1 MKKTKIVAT
10 IGPASESEDILKI
23 LFTEGVNVARL
34 NFSHGSH
41 EEHKIKIDRIK
52 KLRKEMDLPI
62 GIMLDTKGPE
72 IRLGE
77 VDGEVSLEIGDKF
90 ILTSEDLLGDKTIAS
105 ISYKELYKDVKVGD
119 RILIDDGLVEL
130 LVKDIDGEKIITE
143 VENSGVISSHKGVN
157 VPGVDIKLP
166 ALTER
171 DIEDIRFG
179 VKEDID
185 FIAAS
190 FIRSREDVLAIR
202 KVLEEE
208 SDYTTKIISK
218 IESQKAV
225 ELIDEII
232 EVSDGIMVAR
242 GDLGVEIETEAV
254 PIVQKEII
262 KKCNVAGKTVITATQ
277 MLDSMIR
284 NPRPTRAETNDVA
297 NAVLDGTSAVMLSGE
312 TASGKYPVE
321 AVETMRKIIEY
332 TESTIDHDE
341 ILENRI
347 KDVEN
352 SMTNSI
358 GRSACVI
365 ARDLHANAIITA
377 TTSGNTS
384 KAIAK
389 FRPETPIIASTPFEK
404 IKNQLSL
411 VWGVRPVKVLN
422 FKDTDN
428 LIDASM
434 EVAVKKGFLKSG
446 DLVVLTAGVP
456 TGIAGSTN
464 LLKIENVSE
473 ILGRGTAIGKKKK
486 KKKARAVVVNTF
498 EELEANFQS
507 KDIIIC
513 NGTDG
518 RMIPYMEKSSGFVT
532 EEAGFTSNGAVSAI
546 SLNKTAIVGV
556 RDITKL
562 IKTGDIITIDGTDGT
577 VRR

>member
-1 MKKTKIVAT
+1 MKNTKMVAT
-10 IGPASESEDILKI
+10 IGPASESEEVLRA
-23 LFTEGVNVARL
+23 LFEEGVNVARL

-52 KLRKEMDLPI
+52 KLRREMDLPI

-72 IRLGE
+72 IRLGDIE
-77 VDGEVSLEIGDKF
+77 GEVLLEIGQKF
-90 ILTSEDLLGDKTIAS
+90 ILTSKDLIGNKQIAS
-105 ISYKELYKDVKVGD
+105 VSYKDLYKDLKIGD
-119 RILIDDGLVEL
+119 KILIDDGLVEL
-130 LVKDIDGEKIITE
+130 LVKSIEGEEIITE
-143 VENSGVISSHKGVN
+143 VKNSGTISSHKGVN

-171 DIEDIRFG
+171 DILDIKFG
-179 VKEDID
+179 IKEDVD

-208 SDYTTKIISK
+208 KDYTTKIISK

-254 PIVQKEII
+254 PIIQKKII
-262 KKCNVAGKTVITATQ
+262 KKCNIAGKTVITATQ

-312 TASGKYPVE
+312 TASGKYPLKSV
-321 AVETMRKIIEY
+321 VTMRKICEY
-332 TESTIDHDE
+332 TESTVDHNE

-365 ARDLHANAIITA
+365 ARDLDANAIITA

-384 KAIAK
+384 RAIAK

-486 KKKARAVVVNTF
+486 KARAVVANTF
-498 EELEANFQS
+498 EELKENFKT

-513 NGTDG
+513 KGTDG

-532 EEAGFTSNGAVSAI
+532 EEAGFTSNGAVAAI

-556 RDITKL
+556 KDITEL

>member
-1 MKKTKIVAT
+1 MKRTKIVAT
-10 IGPASESEDILKI
+10 IGPSSESEEILKK

-52 KLRKEMDLPI
+52 KIRREMDLPI

-72 IRLGE
+72 IRLGDI
-77 VDGEVSLEIGDKF
+77 DGEVSLESGDEF
-90 ILTSEDLLGDKTIAS
+90 ILTTKDLLGDKKIAS
-105 ISYKELYKDVKVGD
+105 ISYKELYKDLKEGEK
-119 RILIDDGLVEL
+119 ILIDDGLVEL
-130 LVKDIDGEKIITE
+130 QVKKIQGEEIITE
-143 VENSGVISSHKGVN
+143 VKNSGAISSHKGVN
-157 VPGVDIKLP
+157 VPGANLNLP

-171 DIEDIRFG
+171 DIEDIKFG
-179 VKEDID
+179 IREDID

-202 KVLEEE
+202 RVLEEE
-208 SDYTTKIISK
+208 KDYTTKIISK
-218 IESQKAV
+218 IESQRAV

-262 KKCNVAGKTVITATQ
+262 KKCNIVGKTVITATQ

-312 TASGKYPVE
+312 TASGKYPIE
-321 AVETMRKIIEY
+321 AVVTMRKILEY
-332 TESTIDHDE
+332 TEKTIDHDE
-341 ILENRI
+341 ILKNRI
-347 KDVEN
+347 RDVEN

-358 GRSACVI
+358 GKSACVI
-365 ARDLHANAIITA
+365 ARDLHAEAIITA

-384 KAIAK
+384 RAIAK

-404 IKNQLSL
+404 IKNQLSI
-411 VWGVRPVKVLN
+411 VWGIMPVKVLN

-428 LIDASM
+428 LIDASID
-434 EVAVKKGFLKSG
+434 VAVAKGFIKSG

-456 TGIAGSTN
+456 AGIAGSTN

-473 ILGRGTAIGKKKK
+473 ILGRGTALGKK
-486 KKKARAVVVNTF
+486 KKKARAVVANRI
-498 EELEANFQS
+498 EDLEKNFKT
-507 KDIIIC
+507 KDIIVC

-518 RMIPYMEKSSGFVT
+518 RMISYMEKSSGFIT
-532 EEAGFTSNGAVSAI
+532 EEAGFTSNGAVAAI
-546 SLNKTAIVGV
+546 SLGKTAIVGV
-556 RDITKL
+556 KNITEK
-562 IKTGDIITIDGTDGT
+562 IKTGDIITIDPIDAT

>member
-10 IGPASESEDILKI
+10 IGPASESEEILKI

-77 VDGEVSLEIGDKF
+77 VEGEVILEIGDEF
-90 ILTSEDLLGDKTIAS
+90 TLTTEDLRGDKSIVS
-105 ISYKELYKDVKVGD
+105 ISYKELYKDVKAGD
-119 RILIDDGLVEL
+119 KILIDDGLVEL
-130 LVKDIDGEKIITE
+130 LVKEIKGEKIITE

-171 DIEDIRFG
+171 DIEDIKFG

-190 FIRSREDVLAIR
+190 FIRSRDDVLAIR

-208 SDYTTKIISK
+208 RDYTTKIISK

-262 KKCNVAGKTVITATQ
+262 KKCNVVGKTVITATQ

-464 LLKIENVSE
+464 LLKIESVSE
-473 ILGRGTAIGKKKK
+473 ILGRGTAIGKK

-498 EELEANFQS
+498 EELEANFES

-518 RMIPYMEKSSGFVT
+518 RMIPYMERSSGFVT

-562 IKTGDIITIDGTDGT
+562 IKTGDIITIDGTDGS

>member
-10 IGPASESEDILKI
+10 IGPASESEEVLRK

-41 EEHKIKIDRIK
+41 QEHKLKIDRIK
-52 KLRKEMDLPI
+52 KLRREMDIPI

-72 IRLGE
+72 IRLGDI
-77 VDGEVSLEIGDKF
+77 DGEVLLKSGEEF
-90 ILTSEDLLGDKTIAS
+90 ILTNKDLLGNEKIAS
-105 ISYKELYKDVKVGD
+105 ISYKDLYKDVRVGGK
-119 RILIDDGLVEL
+119 ILIDDGLVEL
-130 LVKDIDGEKIITE
+130 VVKEIRGEEIITE
-143 VENSGVISSHKGVN
+143 VENSGLVSSHKGVN
-157 VPGVDIKLP
+157 VPGANLNLP

-171 DIEDIRFG
+171 DIEDIKFG
-179 VKEDID
+179 IKEDID

-190 FIRSREDVLAIR
+190 FVRSREDVLAIR

-208 SDYTTKIISK
+208 RDYTTKIISK
-218 IESQKAV
+218 IESQRAV
-225 ELIDEII
+225 DLIDEII

-262 KKCNVAGKTVITATQ
+262 KKCNIVGKTVITATQ

-312 TASGKYPVE
+312 TASGKYPLE
-321 AVETMRKIIEY
+321 AVVTMRKILEY
-332 TESTIDHDE
+332 TENTIDHEE

-347 KDVEN
+347 RDVEK
-352 SMTNSI
+352 SMTNAI

-365 ARDLHANAIITA
+365 ARDLGAEAIITA

-384 KAIAK
+384 RAIAK

-411 VWGVRPVKVLN
+411 VWGISPVKVLN

-434 EVAVKKGFLKSG
+434 EIAVSKGFIKSG

-456 TGIAGSTN
+456 AGIAGSTN
-464 LLKIENVSE
+464 LLKIESVSE
-473 ILGRGTAIGKKKK
+473 ILGRGTPIGKK
-486 KKKARAVVVNTF
+486 KKKARAIVAKTI
-498 EELEANFQS
+498 EDLEDGFKT
-507 KDIIIC
+507 KDIIVC
-513 NGTDG
+513 QGTDG
-518 RMIPYMEKSSGFVT
+518 RMIPYMEKSSGFIT
-532 EEAGFTSNGAVSAI
+532 EEAGFTSNGAVAAI
-546 SLNKTAIVGV
+546 SLGKTAIVGV
-556 RDITKL
+556 KDITEK
-562 IKTGDIITIDGTDGT
+562 IKTGDIITIDPVDGT

>member
-1 MKKTKIVAT
+1 MKNTKMVAT
-10 IGPASESEDILKI
+10 IGPASESEEVLRA
-23 LFTEGVNVARL
+23 LFEEGVNVARL

-52 KLRKEMDLPI
+52 KLRREMDLPI

-72 IRLGE
+72 IRLGDIE
-77 VDGEVSLEIGDKF
+77 GEVLLEIGQKF
-90 ILTSEDLLGDKTIAS
+90 ILTSKDLIGNKQIAS
-105 ISYKELYKDVKVGD
+105 ISYKDLYKDLKIGD
-119 RILIDDGLVEL
+119 KILIDDGLVEL
-130 LVKDIDGEKIITE
+130 LAKSIEGEEIITE
-143 VENSGVISSHKGVN
+143 VKNSGTISSHKGVN

-171 DIEDIRFG
+171 DIEDIKFG
-179 VKEDID
+179 IKEDVD

-208 SDYTTKIISK
+208 KDYTTKIISK

-254 PIVQKEII
+254 PIIQKKII
-262 KKCNVAGKTVITATQ
+262 KKCNIAGKTVITATQ

-312 TASGKYPVE
+312 TASGKYPLKSV
-321 AVETMRKIIEY
+321 VTMRKICEY
-332 TESTIDHDE
+332 TESTVDHNE

-365 ARDLHANAIITA
+365 ARDLDANAIITA

-384 KAIAK
+384 RAIAK

-486 KKKARAVVVNTF
+486 KARAVVANTF
-498 EELEANFQS
+498 EELKENFKT

-513 NGTDG
+513 KGTDG

-532 EEAGFTSNGAVSAI
+532 EEAGFTSNGAVAAI

-556 RDITKL
+556 KDITEL

>member
-10 IGPASESEDILKI
+10 IGPASESEEVLRK

-41 EEHKIKIDRIK
+41 QEHKLKIDRIK
-52 KLRKEMDLPI
+52 KLRREMDIPI

-72 IRLGE
+72 IRLGDI
-77 VDGEVSLEIGDKF
+77 DGEVLLKSGEEF
-90 ILTSEDLLGDKTIAS
+90 ILTNKDLLGNEKIAS
-105 ISYKELYKDVKVGD
+105 ISYKDLYKDVRVGGK
-119 RILIDDGLVEL
+119 ILIDDGLVEL
-130 LVKDIDGEKIITE
+130 LVKEIRGEEIITE
-143 VENSGVISSHKGVN
+143 VENSGLVSSHKGVN
-157 VPGVDIKLP
+157 VPGANLNLP

-171 DIEDIRFG
+171 DIEDIKFG
-179 VKEDID
+179 IKEDID

-190 FIRSREDVLAIR
+190 FVRSREDVLAIR

-208 SDYTTKIISK
+208 RDYTTKIISK
-218 IESQKAV
+218 IESQRAV
-225 ELIDEII
+225 DLIDEII

-262 KKCNVAGKTVITATQ
+262 KKCNIVGKTVITATQ

-312 TASGKYPVE
+312 TASGKYPLE
-321 AVETMRKIIEY
+321 AVVTMRKILEY
-332 TESTIDHDE
+332 TENTIDHEE

-347 KDVEN
+347 RDVEK
-352 SMTNSI
+352 SMTNAI

-365 ARDLHANAIITA
+365 ARDLGAQAIITA

-384 KAIAK
+384 RAIAK

-411 VWGVRPVKVLN
+411 VWGISPVKVLN

-434 EVAVKKGFLKSG
+434 EIAVSKGFIKSG

-456 TGIAGSTN
+456 AGIAGSTN
-464 LLKIENVSE
+464 LLKIESVSE
-473 ILGRGTAIGKKKK
+473 ILGRGTPIGKK
-486 KKKARAVVVNTF
+486 KKKARAIVANRV
-498 EELEANFQS
+498 EDLEDGFKT
-507 KDIIIC
+507 KDIIVC
-513 NGTDG
+513 QGTDD
-518 RMIPYMEKSSGFVT
+518 RMIPYMEKSSGFIT
-532 EEAGFTSNGAVSAI
+532 EEAGFTSNGAVAAI
-546 SLNKTAIVGV
+546 SLGKTAIVGV
-556 RDITKL
+556 KDITEK
-562 IKTGDIITIDGTDGT
+562 IKTGDIITIDPVDGT

>member
-1 MKKTKIVAT
+1 MKNTKMVAT
-10 IGPASESEDILKI
+10 IGPASESEEVLRA
-23 LFTEGVNVARL
+23 LFKEGVNVARL

-52 KLRKEMDLPI
+52 KLRREMDLPI

-72 IRLGE
+72 IRLGDIE
-77 VDGEVSLEIGDKF
+77 GEVLLKIGQKF
-90 ILTSEDLLGDKTIAS
+90 ILTSKDLIGNKQIAS
-105 ISYKELYKDVKVGD
+105 ISYKDLYEDLKIGD
-119 RILIDDGLVEL
+119 KILIDDGLVEL
-130 LVKDIDGEKIITE
+130 LVKSIEGEEIITE
-143 VENSGVISSHKGVN
+143 VKNSGTISSHKGVN

-171 DIEDIRFG
+171 DILDIKFG
-179 VKEDID
+179 IKEDVD

-208 SDYTTKIISK
+208 KDYTTKIISK

-254 PIVQKEII
+254 PIIQKKII
-262 KKCNVAGKTVITATQ
+262 KKCNIAGKTVITATQ

-312 TASGKYPVE
+312 TASGKYPLKSV
-321 AVETMRKIIEY
+321 VTMRKICEY
-332 TESTIDHDE
+332 TESTVDHNE

-365 ARDLHANAIITA
+365 ARDLGANAIITA

-384 KAIAK
+384 RAIAK

-486 KKKARAVVVNTF
+486 KARAVVANTF
-498 EELEANFQS
+498 EELKENFKT

-513 NGTDG
+513 KGTDG
-518 RMIPYMEKSSGFVT
+518 RMIHYMEKSSGFVT
-532 EEAGFTSNGAVSAI
+532 EEAGFTSNGAVAAI

-556 RDITKL
+556 KDITEL

>member
-77 VDGEVSLEIGDKF
+77 VNGEVSLEIGDKF
-90 ILTSEDLLGDKTIAS
+90 ILTTEDLLGDKTIAS
-105 ISYKELYKDVKVGD
+105 ISYKDLYKDVKVGD

-130 LVKDIDGEKIITE
+130 LVKNIEGEKIITE

-179 VKEDID
+179 VREDID

-347 KDVEN
+347 KVVEN

-486 KKKARAVVVNTF
+486 KARAVVVNTF

-562 IKTGDIITIDGTDGT
+562 IKTGDMITIDGTDGT

>member
-1 MKKTKIVAT
+1 MKNTKIVAT
-10 IGPASESEDILKI
+10 IGPASESEEVLRT
-23 LFTEGVNVARL
+23 LFREGVNVARL

-52 KLRKEMDLPI
+52 KLRREMDLPI

-72 IRLGE
+72 IRLGD
-77 VDGEVSLEIGDKF
+77 VDGEVTLEIGDEF
-90 ILTSEDLLGDKTIAS
+90 ILTSEDLMGNKKIAS
-105 ISYKELYKDVKVGD
+105 ISYKTLYKDVKVGD
-119 RILIDDGLVEL
+119 KILIDDGLVEL
-130 LVKDIDGEKIITE
+130 LVKAIDGEKIITE
-143 VENSGVISSHKGVN
+143 VENSGPISSHKGVN

-171 DIEDIRFG
+171 DILDIKFGIEED
-179 VKEDID
+179 VD

-208 SDYTTKIISK
+208 KDFTTKIISK

-225 ELIDEII
+225 ELIDDII

-254 PIVQKEII
+254 PIIQKKII
-262 KKCNVAGKTVITATQ
+262 KKCNIAGKTVITATQ

-312 TASGKYPVE
+312 TASGKYPE
-321 AVETMRKIIEY
+321 RAVVTMRKICEY
-332 TESTIDHDE
+332 TESTVDHNE

-365 ARDLHANAIITA
+365 ARDLGANAIITA

-384 KAIAK
+384 RAIAK

-486 KKKARAVVVNTF
+486 KARAVVANTF
-498 EELEANFQS
+498 EDLKENFKS

-532 EEAGFTSNGAVSAI
+532 EEAGFTSNGAVAAI
-546 SLNKTAIVGV
+546 SLSKTAIVGV
-556 RDITKL
+556 KDITKI

>member
-90 ILTSEDLLGDKTIAS
+90 ILTSEDLVGDKNIAS
-105 ISYKELYKDVKVGD
+105 ISYKDLYKDVEVGD

-130 LVKDIDGEKIITE
+130 LVKEIEGEKIITE
-143 VENSGVISSHKGVN
+143 VENSGLISSHKGVN

-179 VKEDID
+179 VREDID

-202 KVLEEE
+202 RVLEEE

-347 KDVEN
+347 KVVEN

-486 KKKARAVVVNTF
+486 KARAVVVNTF
-498 EELEANFQS
+498 EELEANFEP

-562 IKTGDIITIDGTDGT
+562 IKTGDMITIDGTDGT

>member
-1 MKKTKIVAT
+1 MKNTKMVAT
-10 IGPASESEDILKI
+10 IGPASESEEVLRA
-23 LFTEGVNVARL
+23 LFEEGVNVARL

-52 KLRKEMDLPI
+52 KLRREMDLPI

-77 VDGEVSLEIGDKF
+77 IEGEVLLEIGDKF
-90 ILTSEDLLGDKTIAS
+90 ILTRTDLIGDESIAS
-105 ISYKELYKDVKVGD
+105 ISYKDLYKDLKVGD

-130 LVKDIDGEKIITE
+130 LVKAIVGEDIITE
-143 VENSGVISSHKGVN
+143 VENSGTISSHKGVN

-171 DIEDIRFG
+171 DIEDIKFG
-179 VKEDID
+179 IKEDVD

-208 SDYTTKIISK
+208 KDYTTKIISK

-254 PIVQKEII
+254 PIIQKKII
-262 KKCNVAGKTVITATQ
+262 RKCNIAGKTVITATQ

-312 TASGKYPVE
+312 TASGKYPLK
-321 AVETMRKIIEY
+321 AVVTMRKICEY
-332 TESTIDHDE
+332 TESTVDHNE

-365 ARDLHANAIITA
+365 ARDLAANAIITA

-384 KAIAK
+384 RAIAK

-486 KKKARAVVVNTF
+486 KARAVVANTF
-498 EELEANFQS
+498 EELKENFKS
-507 KDIIIC
+507 KDIIVC

-518 RMIPYMEKSSGFVT
+518 RMIPYMEKSSGFIT
-532 EEAGFTSNGAVSAI
+532 EEAGFTSNGAVAAI

-556 RDITKL
+556 RDITKM

>member
-1 MKKTKIVAT
+1 MKNTKMVAT
-10 IGPASESEDILKI
+10 IGPASESEEVLRA
-23 LFTEGVNVARL
+23 LFKEGVNVARL

-52 KLRKEMDLPI
+52 KLRREMDLPI

-72 IRLGE
+72 IRLGDIE
-77 VDGEVSLEIGDKF
+77 GEVLLEIGDKF
-90 ILTSEDLLGDKTIAS
+90 ILTREDLIGDKSIAS
-105 ISYKELYKDVKVGD
+105 ISYKDLYKDLKVGD

-130 LVKDIDGEKIITE
+130 LVKAIVGEDIITE
-143 VENSGVISSHKGVN
+143 VENSGTISSHKGVN

-171 DIEDIRFG
+171 DIEDIKFG
-179 VKEDID
+179 IKEDVD

-208 SDYTTKIISK
+208 KDYTTKIISK

-254 PIVQKEII
+254 PIIQKKII
-262 KKCNVAGKTVITATQ
+262 KKCNIAGKTVITATQ

-312 TASGKYPVE
+312 TASGKYPLK
-321 AVETMRKIIEY
+321 AVVTMRKICEY
-332 TESTIDHDE
+332 TESTVDHNE

-365 ARDLHANAIITA
+365 ARDLAANAIITA

-384 KAIAK
+384 RAIAK

-486 KKKARAVVVNTF
+486 KARAVVVNTF
-498 EELEANFQS
+498 EELKENFQS
-507 KDIIIC
+507 KDIIVC

-518 RMIPYMEKSSGFVT
+518 RMIPYMEKSSGFIT
-532 EEAGFTSNGAVSAI
+532 EEAGFTSNGAVAAI

-556 RDITKL
+556 KDITKM
-562 IKTGDIITIDGTDGT
+562 IKNGDIITIDGTDGT

>member
-10 IGPASESEDILKI
+10 IGPASESEEVLKK

-41 EEHKIKIDRIK
+41 QEHKVKIDRIK
-52 KLRKEMDLPI
+52 KLRREMDIPI

-72 IRLGE
+72 IRLGDI
-77 VDGEVSLEIGDKF
+77 DGEVLLKSGDEF
-90 ILTSEDLLGDKTIAS
+90 ILTNKDLLGDEKIAS
-105 ISYKELYKDVKVGD
+105 ISYKDLYKDVRVGGK
-119 RILIDDGLVEL
+119 ILIDDGLVEL
-130 LVKDIDGEKIITE
+130 LVKEIRGEEIITE
-143 VENSGVISSHKGVN
+143 VENSGLVSSHKGVN
-157 VPGVDIKLP
+157 VPDANLNLP

-171 DIEDIRFG
+171 DIEDIKFG
-179 VKEDID
+179 IKEDID

-190 FIRSREDVLAIR
+190 FVRSREDVLAIR

-208 SDYTTKIISK
+208 RDYTTKIISK
-218 IESQKAV
+218 IESQRAV
-225 ELIDEII
+225 EEIDEII

-262 KKCNVAGKTVITATQ
+262 KKCNIVGKTVITATQ

-312 TASGKYPVE
+312 TASGKYPLE
-321 AVETMRKIIEY
+321 AVVTMRKILEY
-332 TESTIDHDE
+332 TENTIDHDE

-347 KDVEN
+347 RDVEK
-352 SMTNSI
+352 SMTNAI

-365 ARDLHANAIITA
+365 ARDLGAEAIITA

-384 KAIAK
+384 RAIAK

-411 VWGVRPVKVLN
+411 VWGISPVKVLN

-434 EVAVKKGFLKSG
+434 EVAVSKGFIKSG

-456 TGIAGSTN
+456 AGIAGSTN
-464 LLKIENVSE
+464 LLKIESVSE
-473 ILGRGTAIGKKKK
+473 ILGRGTPIGKK
-486 KKKARAVVVNTF
+486 KKKARAIVAKTI
-498 EELEANFQS
+498 EDLEDGFKT
-507 KDIIIC
+507 KDIIVC
-513 NGTDG
+513 QGTDG
-518 RMIPYMEKSSGFVT
+518 RMIPYMEKSSGFIT
-532 EEAGFTSNGAVSAI
+532 EEAGFTSNGAVAAI
-546 SLNKTAIVGV
+546 SLGKTAIVGV
-556 RDITKL
+556 KDITEK
-562 IKTGDIITIDGTDGT
+562 IKTGDIITIDPVDGT

>member
-90 ILTSEDLLGDKTIAS
+90 ILTSEDLVGDKNIAS
-105 ISYKELYKDVKVGD
+105 ISYKDLYKDVKVGD

-130 LVKDIDGEKIITE
+130 LVKEIEGEKIITE

-179 VKEDID
+179 VREDID

-358 GRSACVI
+358 GRSSCVI

-486 KKKARAVVVNTF
+486 KARAVVVNTF

>member
-10 IGPASESEDILKI
+10 IGPASESEEVLRK

-41 EEHKIKIDRIK
+41 QEHKLKIDRIK
-52 KLRKEMDLPI
+52 KLRREMDIPI

-72 IRLGE
+72 IRLGDI
-77 VDGEVSLEIGDKF
+77 DGEVLLKSGEEF
-90 ILTSEDLLGDKTIAS
+90 ILTNKDLLGNEKIAS
-105 ISYKELYKDVKVGD
+105 ISYKDLYKDVRVGGK
-119 RILIDDGLVEL
+119 ILIDDGLVEL
-130 LVKDIDGEKIITE
+130 VVKEIRGEEIITE
-143 VENSGVISSHKGVN
+143 VENSGLVSSHKGVN
-157 VPGVDIKLP
+157 VPGANLNLP

-171 DIEDIRFG
+171 DIEDIKFG
-179 VKEDID
+179 IKEDID

-190 FIRSREDVLAIR
+190 FVRSREDVLAIR

-208 SDYTTKIISK
+208 RDYTTKIISK
-218 IESQKAV
+218 IESQRAV
-225 ELIDEII
+225 EEIDEII

-262 KKCNVAGKTVITATQ
+262 KKCNIVGKTVITATQ

-312 TASGKYPVE
+312 TASGKYPLE
-321 AVETMRKIIEY
+321 AVVTMRKILEY
-332 TESTIDHDE
+332 TENTIDHEE

-347 KDVEN
+347 RDVEK

-365 ARDLHANAIITA
+365 ARDLGAQAIITA

-384 KAIAK
+384 RAIAK

-411 VWGVRPVKVLN
+411 VWGISPVKVLN

-434 EVAVKKGFLKSG
+434 EIAVAKGFIKSG

-456 TGIAGSTN
+456 AGIAGSTN
-464 LLKIENVSE
+464 LLKIESVSE
-473 ILGRGTAIGKKKK
+473 ILGRGTPIGKK
-486 KKKARAVVVNTF
+486 KKKARAIVAKTI
-498 EELEANFQS
+498 EDLEDGFKT
-507 KDIIIC
+507 KDIIVC
-513 NGTDG
+513 QGTDG
-518 RMIPYMEKSSGFVT
+518 RMIPYMEKSSGFIT
-532 EEAGFTSNGAVSAI
+532 EEAGFTSNGAVAAI
-546 SLNKTAIVGV
+546 SLGKTAIVGV
-556 RDITKL
+556 KDITEK
-562 IKTGDIITIDGTDGT
+562 IKTGDIITIDPVDGT

>member
-10 IGPASESEDILKI
+10 IGPASESEEVLRK

-41 EEHKIKIDRIK
+41 QEHKVKIDRIK
-52 KLRKEMDLPI
+52 KLRREMDIPI

-72 IRLGE
+72 IRLGDI
-77 VDGEVSLEIGDKF
+77 DGEVLLQSGEEF
-90 ILTSEDLLGDKTIAS
+90 ILTNKDLLGDEKIAS
-105 ISYKELYKDVKVGD
+105 ISYKDLYKDVRVGGK
-119 RILIDDGLVEL
+119 ILIDDGLVEL
-130 LVKDIDGEKIITE
+130 LVKEIRGEEIITE
-143 VENSGVISSHKGVN
+143 VENSGLVSSHKGVN
-157 VPGVDIKLP
+157 VPGANLNLP

-171 DIEDIRFG
+171 DIEDIKFG
-179 VKEDID
+179 IKEDID

-190 FIRSREDVLAIR
+190 FVRSREDVLAIR

-208 SDYTTKIISK
+208 RDYTTKIISK
-218 IESQKAV
+218 IESQRAV
-225 ELIDEII
+225 EEIDEII

-262 KKCNVAGKTVITATQ
+262 KKCNIVGKTVITATQ

-312 TASGKYPVE
+312 TASGKYPLESV
-321 AVETMRKIIEY
+321 VTMRKILEY
-332 TESTIDHDE
+332 TENTIDHDE

-347 KDVEN
+347 RDVEK

-365 ARDLHANAIITA
+365 ARDLGAQAIITA

-384 KAIAK
+384 RAIAK

-411 VWGVRPVKVLN
+411 VWGISPVKVLN

-434 EVAVKKGFLKSG
+434 EIAVTKGFIKSG

-456 TGIAGSTN
+456 AGIAGSTN
-464 LLKIENVSE
+464 LLKIESVSE
-473 ILGRGTAIGKKKK
+473 ILGRGTPIGKK
-486 KKKARAVVVNTF
+486 KKKARAIVANRIEDL
-498 EELEANFQS
+498 EEGFKT
-507 KDIIIC
+507 KDIIVC
-513 NGTDG
+513 QGTDG
-518 RMIPYMEKSSGFVT
+518 RMIPYMEKSSGFIT
-532 EEAGFTSNGAVSAI
+532 EEAGFTSNGAVAAI
-546 SLNKTAIVGV
+546 SLGKTAIVGV
-556 RDITKL
+556 KDITEK
-562 IKTGDIITIDGTDGT
+562 IKTGDIITIDPVDGT

>member
-1 MKKTKIVAT
+1 MKNTKMVAT
-10 IGPASESEDILKI
+10 IGPASESEEVLRA
-23 LFTEGVNVARL
+23 LFEEGVNVARL

-52 KLRKEMDLPI
+52 KLRREMDLPI

-72 IRLGE
+72 IRLGDIE
-77 VDGEVSLEIGDKF
+77 GEVLLEIGQKF
-90 ILTSEDLLGDKTIAS
+90 ILTSKDLIGNKQIAS
-105 ISYKELYKDVKVGD
+105 VSYKDLYKDLKIGD
-119 RILIDDGLVEL
+119 KILIDDGLVEL
-130 LVKDIDGEKIITE
+130 LVKSIEGEEIITE
-143 VENSGVISSHKGVN
+143 VKNSGTISSHKGVN

-171 DIEDIRFG
+171 DILDIKFG
-179 VKEDID
+179 IKEDVD

-208 SDYTTKIISK
+208 KDYTTKIISK

-254 PIVQKEII
+254 PIIQKKII
-262 KKCNVAGKTVITATQ
+262 KKCNIAGKTVITATQ

-312 TASGKYPVE
+312 TASGKYPLKSV
-321 AVETMRKIIEY
+321 VTMRKICEY
-332 TESTIDHDE
+332 TESTVDHNE

-365 ARDLHANAIITA
+365 ARDLDANAIITA

-384 KAIAK
+384 RAIAK

-486 KKKARAVVVNTF
+486 KARAVVANTF
-498 EELEANFQS
+498 EELKENFKS

-532 EEAGFTSNGAVSAI
+532 EEAGFTSNGAVAAI

-556 RDITKL
+556 KDITEL

>member
-10 IGPASESEDILKI
+10 IGPASESEEVLRQ
-23 LFTEGVNVARL
+23 LFTEGVNLARL

-77 VDGEVSLEIGDKF
+77 VNGVVVLQSGEKF
-90 ILTSEDLLGDKTIAS
+90 ILTNKDLLGNEKISS
-105 ISYKELYKDVKVGD
+105 ISYKELYKDVKEGD
-119 RILIDDGLVEL
+119 KILIDDGLVEL
-130 LVKDIDGEKIITE
+130 LVKEIRGEDIVTE

-157 VPGVDIKLP
+157 VPGANLNLP

-171 DIEDIRFG
+171 DILDIKFG

-190 FIRSREDVLAIR
+190 FVRSREDVLAIR

-208 SDYTTKIISK
+208 RDYTTKIISK

-262 KKCNVAGKTVITATQ
+262 KKCNIVGKSVITATQ

-312 TASGKYPVE
+312 TASGKYPIESV
-321 AVETMRKIIEY
+321 VTMRKILEY
-332 TESTIDHDE
+332 TENTIDHDE

-347 KDVEN
+347 RDVEN

-358 GRSACVI
+358 GKSACVI
-365 ARDLHANAIITA
+365 ARDLGAQAIITA

-404 IKNQLSL
+404 VKNQLSL
-411 VWGVRPVKVLN
+411 VWGISPVKVLN

-434 EVAVKKGFLKSG
+434 EVAVTKGFLKSG

-464 LLKIENVSE
+464 LLKIETVSE

-486 KKKARAVVVNTF
+486 KARAVVANSI
-498 EELEANFQS
+498 EDLERDFKT
-507 KDIIIC
+507 KDIIVC
-513 NGTDG
+513 MGTDG
-518 RMIPYMEKSSGFVT
+518 RMVPYMEKSSGFIT
-532 EEAGFTSNGAVSAI
+532 EEAGFTSNGAVAAI
-546 SLNKTAIVGV
+546 SLGKTAIVGV
-556 RDITKL
+556 ENITEK
-562 IKTGDIITIDGTDGT
+562 IKTGDLITIEPMDGT

>member
-10 IGPASESEDILKI
+10 IGPSSESEEILKR

-52 KLRKEMDLPI
+52 KLRREMDLPI

-72 IRLGE
+72 IRLGD
-77 VDGEVSLEIGDKF
+77 VDGEVILDSGDEF
-90 ILTSEDLLGDKTIAS
+90 ILTTRDLLGDKKTVS
-105 ISYKELYKDVKVGD
+105 ISYKELYKDVNKGD
-119 RILIDDGLVEL
+119 KILIDDGLVEL
-130 LVKDIDGEKIITE
+130 QVKKIRGEDIITE
-143 VENSGVISSHKGVN
+143 VKNSGAISSHKGVN
-157 VPGVDIKLP
+157 VPDSNLNLP

-171 DIEDIRFG
+171 DIEDIKFG
-179 VKEDID
+179 IREDID

-208 SDYTTKIISK
+208 KDYTTKIISK

-262 KKCNVAGKTVITATQ
+262 KKCNIVGKTVITATQ

-312 TASGKYPVE
+312 TASGKYPIE
-321 AVETMRKIIEY
+321 AVVTMRKILEY
-332 TESTIDHDE
+332 TENTIDHEE
-341 ILENRI
+341 ILKNRMR
-347 KDVEN
+347 DVEN

-358 GRSACVI
+358 GKSACVI
-365 ARDLHANAIITA
+365 ARDLHAEAIITA

-384 KAIAK
+384 RAIAK

-404 IKNQLSL
+404 IKNQLSI
-411 VWGVRPVKVLN
+411 VWGIMPVKVLN

-434 EVAVKKGFLKSG
+434 DVAVTKGFIKSG

-456 TGIAGSTN
+456 AGIAGSTN

-486 KKKARAVVVNTF
+486 KARAVVANRI
-498 EELEANFQS
+498 EDLEKNFKT
-507 KDIIIC
+507 KDIIVC

-518 RMIPYMEKSSGFVT
+518 RMIPYMERSSGFIT
-532 EEAGFTSNGAVSAI
+532 EEAGFTSNGAVAAI
-546 SLNKTAIVGV
+546 SLGKTAIVGV
-556 RDITKL
+556 KNITEK
-562 IKTGDIITIDGTDGT
+562 IKTGDIITIDPTDGT

>member
-10 IGPASESEDILKI
+10 IGPASESEEVLRK

-41 EEHKIKIDRIK
+41 QEHKLKIDRIK
-52 KLRKEMDLPI
+52 KLRREMDLPI

-72 IRLGE
+72 IRLGDI
-77 VDGEVSLEIGDKF
+77 DGEVLLQSGEEF
-90 ILTSEDLLGDKTIAS
+90 ILTNKDLVGDEKIAS
-105 ISYKELYKDVKVGD
+105 ISYKDLYKDVRVGGK
-119 RILIDDGLVEL
+119 ILIDDGLVEL
-130 LVKDIDGEKIITE
+130 VVKEIRGEEIITK
-143 VENSGVISSHKGVN
+143 VENSGLVSSHKGVN
-157 VPGVDIKLP
+157 VPGANLNLP

-171 DIEDIRFG
+171 DIEDIKFG
-179 VKEDID
+179 IKEDID

-190 FIRSREDVLAIR
+190 FVRSREDVLAIR

-208 SDYTTKIISK
+208 RDYTTKIISK
-218 IESQKAV
+218 IESQRAV
-225 ELIDEII
+225 EEIDEII

-262 KKCNVAGKTVITATQ
+262 KKCNIVGKTVITATQ

-312 TASGKYPVE
+312 TASGKYPLE
-321 AVETMRKIIEY
+321 AVVTMRKILEY
-332 TESTIDHDE
+332 TENTIDHDE

-347 KDVEN
+347 RDVEK

-365 ARDLHANAIITA
+365 ARDLGAEAIITA

-384 KAIAK
+384 RAIAK

-411 VWGVRPVKVLN
+411 VWGISPVKVLN

-434 EVAVKKGFLKSG
+434 EIAVAKGFIKSG

-456 TGIAGSTN
+456 AGIAGSTN
-464 LLKIENVSE
+464 LLKIESVSE
-473 ILGRGTAIGKKKK
+473 ILGRGTPIGKK
-486 KKKARAVVVNTF
+486 KKKARAIVAKTI
-498 EELEANFQS
+498 EDLEDGFKT
-507 KDIIIC
+507 KDIIVC
-513 NGTDG
+513 QGTDG
-518 RMIPYMEKSSGFVT
+518 RMIPYMEKSSGFIT
-532 EEAGFTSNGAVSAI
+532 EEAGFTSNGAVAAI
-546 SLNKTAIVGV
+546 SLGKTAIVGV
-556 RDITKL
+556 KDITEK
-562 IKTGDIITIDGTDGT
+562 IKTGDIITIDPVDGT

>member
-10 IGPASESEDILKI
+10 IGPASESEEVLRK

-41 EEHKIKIDRIK
+41 QEHKLKIDRIK
-52 KLRKEMDLPI
+52 KLRREMDIPI

-72 IRLGE
+72 IRLGDI
-77 VDGEVSLEIGDKF
+77 DGEVLLQSGEEF
-90 ILTSEDLLGDKTIAS
+90 ILTNKDLLGNEKIAS
-105 ISYKELYKDVKVGD
+105 ISYKELYKDVRVGGK
-119 RILIDDGLVEL
+119 ILIDDGLVEL
-130 LVKDIDGEKIITE
+130 LVKEIRGEEIITE
-143 VENSGVISSHKGVN
+143 VENSGLVSSHKGVN
-157 VPGVDIKLP
+157 VPGANLNLP

-171 DIEDIRFG
+171 DIEDIKFG
-179 VKEDID
+179 IKEDID

-190 FIRSREDVLAIR
+190 FVRSREDVLAIR

-208 SDYTTKIISK
+208 RDYTTKIISK
-218 IESQKAV
+218 IESQRAV
-225 ELIDEII
+225 EEIDEII

-262 KKCNVAGKTVITATQ
+262 KKCNIVGKTVITATQ

-312 TASGKYPVE
+312 TASGKYPLE
-321 AVETMRKIIEY
+321 AVVTMRKILEY
-332 TESTIDHDE
+332 TENTIDHEE

-347 KDVEN
+347 RDVEK
-352 SMTNSI
+352 SMTNAI

-365 ARDLHANAIITA
+365 ARDLGAEAIITA

-384 KAIAK
+384 RAIAK

-411 VWGVRPVKVLN
+411 VWGISPVKVLN

-434 EVAVKKGFLKSG
+434 EIAVSKGFIKSG

-456 TGIAGSTN
+456 AGIAGSTN
-464 LLKIENVSE
+464 LLKIESVSE
-473 ILGRGTAIGKKKK
+473 ILGRGTPIGKK
-486 KKKARAVVVNTF
+486 KKKARAIVAKTI
-498 EELEANFQS
+498 EDLEDGFKT
-507 KDIIIC
+507 KDIIVC
-513 NGTDG
+513 QGTDG
-518 RMIPYMEKSSGFVT
+518 RMIPYMEKSSGFIT
-532 EEAGFTSNGAVSAI
+532 EEAGFTSNGAVAAI
-546 SLNKTAIVGV
+546 SLGKTAIVGV
-556 RDITKL
+556 KDITEK
-562 IKTGDIITIDGTDGT
+562 IKTGDIITIDPVDGT

>member
-10 IGPASESEDILKI
+10 IGPASESEEVLRK

-41 EEHKIKIDRIK
+41 QEHKLKIDRIK
-52 KLRKEMDLPI
+52 KLRREMDLPI

-72 IRLGE
+72 IRLGDI
-77 VDGEVSLEIGDKF
+77 DGEVLLQSGEEF
-90 ILTSEDLLGDKTIAS
+90 ILTNKDLVGDEKIAS
-105 ISYKELYKDVKVGD
+105 ISYKDLYKDVRVGGK
-119 RILIDDGLVEL
+119 ILIDDGLVEL
-130 LVKDIDGEKIITE
+130 VVKEIRGEEIITK
-143 VENSGVISSHKGVN
+143 VENSGLVSSHKGVN
-157 VPGVDIKLP
+157 VPGANLNLP

-171 DIEDIRFG
+171 DIEDIKFG
-179 VKEDID
+179 IKEDID

-190 FIRSREDVLAIR
+190 FVRSREDVLAIR

-208 SDYTTKIISK
+208 RDYTTKIISK
-218 IESQKAV
+218 IESQRAV
-225 ELIDEII
+225 EEIDEII

-262 KKCNVAGKTVITATQ
+262 KKCNIVGKTVITATQ

-312 TASGKYPVE
+312 TASGKYPLE
-321 AVETMRKIIEY
+321 AVVTMRKILEY
-332 TESTIDHDE
+332 TENTIDHEE

-347 KDVEN
+347 RDVEK

-365 ARDLHANAIITA
+365 ARDLGAEAIITA

-384 KAIAK
+384 RAIAK

-411 VWGVRPVKVLN
+411 VWGISPVKVLN

-434 EVAVKKGFLKSG
+434 EIAVAKGFIKSG

-456 TGIAGSTN
+456 AGIAGSTN
-464 LLKIENVSE
+464 LLKIESVSE
-473 ILGRGTAIGKKKK
+473 ILGRGTPIGKK
-486 KKKARAVVVNTF
+486 KKKARAIVAKTI
-498 EELEANFQS
+498 EDLEDGFKT
-507 KDIIIC
+507 KDIIVC
-513 NGTDG
+513 QGTDG
-518 RMIPYMEKSSGFVT
+518 RMIPYMEKSSGFIT
-532 EEAGFTSNGAVSAI
+532 EEAGFTSNGAVAAI
-546 SLNKTAIVGV
+546 SLGKTAIVGV
-556 RDITKL
+556 KDITEK
-562 IKTGDIITIDGTDGT
+562 IKTGDIITIDPVDGT

>member
-1 MKKTKIVAT
+1 MKNTKIVAT
-10 IGPASESEDILKI
+10 IGPESESEEVLRT
-23 LFTEGVNVARL
+23 LFREGVNVARL

-52 KLRKEMDLPI
+52 KLRREMDLPI

-72 IRLGE
+72 IRLGD
-77 VDGEVSLEIGDKF
+77 VYGEVTLEIGDEF
-90 ILTSEDLLGDKTIAS
+90 ILTSEDLMGNKKIAS
-105 ISYKELYKDVKVGD
+105 ISYKTLYKDVKVGD
-119 RILIDDGLVEL
+119 KILIDDGLVEL
-130 LVKDIDGEKIITE
+130 LVKAIDGEKIITE
-143 VENSGVISSHKGVN
+143 VENSGPISSHKGVN

-171 DIEDIRFG
+171 DILDIKFGIEED
-179 VKEDID
+179 VD

-208 SDYTTKIISK
+208 KDYTTKIISK

-225 ELIDEII
+225 ELIDEIV

-254 PIVQKEII
+254 PIVQKKII
-262 KKCNVAGKTVITATQ
+262 KKCNIAGKTVITATQ

-312 TASGKYPVE
+312 TASGKYPE
-321 AVETMRKIIEY
+321 RAVVTMRKICEY
-332 TESTIDHDE
+332 TESTVDHNE

-384 KAIAK
+384 RAIAK

-446 DLVVLTAGVP
+446 DLVVFTAGVP

-486 KKKARAVVVNTF
+486 KARAVVANTF
-498 EELEANFQS
+498 EDLKENFKS
-507 KDIIIC
+507 KDIIVC

-532 EEAGFTSNGAVSAI
+532 EEAGFTSNGAVAAI
-546 SLNKTAIVGV
+546 SLSKTAIVGV
-556 RDITKL
+556 KDITKI

>member
-1 MKKTKIVAT
+1 MKNTKMVAT
-10 IGPASESEDILKI
+10 IGPASESEEVLRA
-23 LFTEGVNVARL
+23 LFEEGVNVARL

-52 KLRKEMDLPI
+52 KLRREMDLPI

-72 IRLGE
+72 IRLGDIE
-77 VDGEVSLEIGDKF
+77 GEVFLEIGQMF
-90 ILTSEDLLGDKTIAS
+90 ILTSKDLIGNKQIAS
-105 ISYKELYKDVKVGD
+105 ISYKDLYKDLKIGD
-119 RILIDDGLVEL
+119 KILIDDGLVEL
-130 LVKDIDGEKIITE
+130 LVKSIEGEEIITE
-143 VENSGVISSHKGVN
+143 VKNSGTISSHKGVN

-171 DIEDIRFG
+171 DILDIKFG
-179 VKEDID
+179 IKEDVD

-208 SDYTTKIISK
+208 KDYTTKIISK

-254 PIVQKEII
+254 PIIQKKII
-262 KKCNVAGKTVITATQ
+262 KKCNIAGKTVITATQ

-312 TASGKYPVE
+312 TASGKYPLKSV
-321 AVETMRKIIEY
+321 VTMRKICEY
-332 TESTIDHDE
+332 TESTVNHNE

-365 ARDLHANAIITA
+365 ARDLAANAIITA

-384 KAIAK
+384 RAIAK

-486 KKKARAVVVNTF
+486 KARAVVANTF
-498 EELEANFQS
+498 EELKENFKT

-513 NGTDG
+513 KGTDG

-532 EEAGFTSNGAVSAI
+532 EEAGFTSNGAVAAI

-556 RDITKL
+556 KDITEL

>member
-10 IGPASESEDILKI
+10 IGPASESEEVLRK

-41 EEHKIKIDRIK
+41 HEHKVKIDRIK
-52 KLRKEMDLPI
+52 KLRREMDIPI

-72 IRLGE
+72 IRLGDI
-77 VDGEVSLEIGDKF
+77 DGEVLLQSGEEF
-90 ILTSEDLLGDKTIAS
+90 ILTNKDLVGDEKIAS
-105 ISYKELYKDVKVGD
+105 ISYKELYKDVKVGGK
-119 RILIDDGLVEL
+119 ILIDDGLVEL
-130 LVKDIDGEKIITE
+130 LVKEIRGEEIITE
-143 VENSGVISSHKGVN
+143 VENSGAISSHKGVN
-157 VPGVDIKLP
+157 VPGANLNLP

-171 DIEDIRFG
+171 DIEDIKFG
-179 VKEDID
+179 IKEDID

-190 FIRSREDVLAIR
+190 FVRSREDVLAIR

-208 SDYTTKIISK
+208 RDYTTKIISK

-262 KKCNVAGKTVITATQ
+262 KKCNIVGKSVITATQ

-312 TASGKYPVE
+312 TASGKYPLE
-321 AVETMRKIIEY
+321 AVITMRKILEY
-332 TESTIDHDE
+332 TENTIDHDE

-347 KDVEN
+347 RDVEK

-365 ARDLHANAIITA
+365 ARDLGAEAIITA

-384 KAIAK
+384 RAIAK

-404 IKNQLSL
+404 VKNQLSL
-411 VWGVRPVKVLN
+411 VWGITPVKVLN

-434 EVAVKKGFLKSG
+434 EVAVSKGLIKSG

-456 TGIAGSTN
+456 AGIAGSTN

-473 ILGRGTAIGKKKK
+473 ILGRGTPIGKK
-486 KKKARAVVVNTF
+486 KKKARALVANGI
-498 EELEANFQS
+498 EDLERDFKI
-507 KDIIIC
+507 KDIIVC
-513 NGTDG
+513 QGTDG
-518 RMIPYMEKSSGFVT
+518 RMIPYMEKSSGFIT
-532 EEAGFTSNGAVSAI
+532 EEAGFTSNGAVAAI
-546 SLNKTAIVGV
+546 SLGKTAIVGV
-556 RDITKL
+556 KDITKK
-562 IKTGDIITIDGTDGT
+562 IKTGDLITIDPVDGT

>member
-1 MKKTKIVAT
+1 MKDTKIVAT
-10 IGPASESEDILKI
+10 IGPASESEETLKI

-52 KLRKEMDLPI
+52 KLRKEMDLPL

-72 IRLGE
+72 IRLGDVE
-77 VDGEVSLEIGDKF
+77 GEVTLEIGDEF
-90 ILTSEDLLGDKTIAS
+90 VLTTEELIGDKSIAS
-105 ISYKELYKDVKVGD
+105 ISYKELYKDVKAGD
-119 RILIDDGLVEL
+119 KILIDDGLVEL
-130 LVKDIDGEKIITE
+130 LVKEIEGEKIITE

-157 VPGVDIKLP
+157 VPGVDINLP

-171 DIEDIRFG
+171 DIEDIKFG
-179 VKEDID
+179 VKEDVD

-190 FIRSREDVLAIR
+190 FIRSRDDVLAIR

-208 SDYTTKIISK
+208 RDYTTKIISK

-262 KKCNVAGKTVITATQ
+262 KKCNVVGKTVITATQ

-389 FRPETPIIASTPFEK
+389 FRPGTPIIASTPFEK

-434 EVAVKKGFLKSG
+434 EIAVKKGFLKSG

-473 ILGRGTAIGKKKK
+473 ILGRGTPIGKK
-486 KKKARAVVVNTF
+486 KKKARAVVANTF
-498 EELEANFQS
+498 EELEANFET

-518 RMIPYMEKSSGFVT
+518 RMIPYMERSSGFVT

-546 SLNKTAIVGV
+546 ALNKTAIVGV

-562 IKTGDIITIDGTDGT
+562 IKTGDIITIDGSDGS

>member
-10 IGPASESEDILKI
+10 IGPASESEEVLRK

-41 EEHKIKIDRIK
+41 QEHKLKIDRIK
-52 KLRKEMDLPI
+52 KLRREMDIPI

-72 IRLGE
+72 IRLGDI
-77 VDGEVSLEIGDKF
+77 DGEVLLQSGEEF
-90 ILTSEDLLGDKTIAS
+90 ILTNKDLLGNEKIAS
-105 ISYKELYKDVKVGD
+105 ISYKDLYKDVRVGGK
-119 RILIDDGLVEL
+119 ILIDDGLVEL
-130 LVKDIDGEKIITE
+130 LVKEIRGEEIITE
-143 VENSGVISSHKGVN
+143 VENSGAISSNKGVN
-157 VPGVDIKLP
+157 VPGANLNLP

-171 DIEDIRFG
+171 DIEDIKFG
-179 VKEDID
+179 IKEDID

-190 FIRSREDVLAIR
+190 FVRSREDVLAIR

-208 SDYTTKIISK
+208 RDYTTKIISK

-262 KKCNVAGKTVITATQ
+262 KKCNIVGKSVITATQ

-312 TASGKYPVE
+312 TASGKYPLE
-321 AVETMRKIIEY
+321 AVVTMRKILEY
-332 TESTIDHDE
+332 TENTIDHEE

-347 KDVEN
+347 RDVEK
-352 SMTNSI
+352 SMTNAI

-365 ARDLHANAIITA
+365 ARDLGAEAIITA

-384 KAIAK
+384 RAIAK

-411 VWGVRPVKVLN
+411 VWGISPVKVLN

-434 EVAVKKGFLKSG
+434 EIAVAKGFIKSG

-456 TGIAGSTN
+456 AGIAGSTN
-464 LLKIENVSE
+464 LLKIESVSE
-473 ILGRGTAIGKKKK
+473 ILGRGTPIGKK
-486 KKKARAVVVNTF
+486 KKKARAIVANRIEDL
-498 EELEANFQS
+498 EEGF
-507 KDIIIC
+507 KTTDIIVC
-513 NGTDG
+513 QGTDG
-518 RMIPYMEKSSGFVT
+518 RMIPYMEKSSGFIT
-532 EEAGFTSNGAVSAI
+532 EEAGFTSNGAVAAI
-546 SLNKTAIVGV
+546 SLGKTAIVGV
-556 RDITKL
+556 KDITEK
-562 IKTGDIITIDGTDGT
+562 IKTGDIITIDPVDGT

>member
-10 IGPASESEDILKI
+10 IGPASESEDILQI

-105 ISYKELYKDVKVGD
+105 ISYKDLYKDVKVGD
-119 RILIDDGLVEL
+119 KILIDDGLVEL
-130 LVKDIDGEKIITE
+130 LVKDIEGEKIITE

-179 VKEDID
+179 VREDID

-347 KDVEN
+347 KVVEN

-486 KKKARAVVVNTF
+486 KARAIVANTF
-498 EELEANFQS
+498 EELEANFEP

>member
-1 MKKTKIVAT
+1 MKNTKMVAT
-10 IGPASESEDILKI
+10 IGPASESEEVLRA
-23 LFTEGVNVARL
+23 LFEEGVNVARL

-77 VDGEVSLEIGDKF
+77 IEGEVLLEIGDKF
-90 ILTSEDLLGDKTIAS
+90 ILTREDLIGDKSIAS
-105 ISYKELYKDVKVGD
+105 ISYKDLYKDLKVGD

-130 LVKDIDGEKIITE
+130 LVKAIEGEDIITE
-143 VENSGVISSHKGVN
+143 VENSGTISSHKGVN

-171 DIEDIRFG
+171 DIEDIKFG
-179 VKEDID
+179 IKEDVD

-208 SDYTTKIISK
+208 KDYTTKIISK

-254 PIVQKEII
+254 PIIQKKII
-262 KKCNVAGKTVITATQ
+262 KKCNIAGKTVITATQ

-312 TASGKYPVE
+312 TASGKYPLK
-321 AVETMRKIIEY
+321 AVVTMRKICEY
-332 TESTIDHDE
+332 TESTVDHNE

-365 ARDLHANAIITA
+365 ARDLAANAIITA

-384 KAIAK
+384 RAIAK

-486 KKKARAVVVNTF
+486 KARAVVVNTF
-498 EELEANFQS
+498 EELKENFQS
-507 KDIIIC
+507 KNIIVC

-518 RMIPYMEKSSGFVT
+518 RMIPYMEKSSGFIT
-532 EEAGFTSNGAVSAI
+532 EEAGFTSNGAVAAI

-556 RDITKL
+556 KDITKM

>member
-1 MKKTKIVAT
+1 MKNTKMVAT
-10 IGPASESEDILKI
+10 IGPASESEEVLRS
-23 LFTEGVNVARL
+23 LFEEGVNVARL

-52 KLRKEMDLPI
+52 KLRREMDLPI

-72 IRLGE
+72 IRLGDVE
-77 VDGEVSLEIGDKF
+77 GEVLLEIGQKF
-90 ILTSEDLLGDKTIAS
+90 ILTSKDLIGNKQIAS
-105 ISYKELYKDVKVGD
+105 ISYKDLYKDLKIGD
-119 RILIDDGLVEL
+119 KILIDDGLVEL
-130 LVKDIDGEKIITE
+130 LVKSIEGDEIITE
-143 VENSGVISSHKGVN
+143 VENSGTISSHKGVN

-171 DIEDIRFG
+171 DIEDIKFG
-179 VKEDID
+179 IKEDVD

-208 SDYTTKIISK
+208 KDYTTKIISK

-254 PIVQKEII
+254 PIIQKKII
-262 KKCNVAGKTVITATQ
+262 KKCNIAGKTVITATQ

-312 TASGKYPVE
+312 TASGKYPLKSV
-321 AVETMRKIIEY
+321 VTMRKICEY
-332 TESTIDHDE
+332 TESTVDHNE

-365 ARDLHANAIITA
+365 ARDLDANAIITA

-384 KAIAK
+384 RAIAK

-486 KKKARAVVVNTF
+486 KARAVVANTF
-498 EELEANFQS
+498 EELKENFKT

-513 NGTDG
+513 KGTDG

-532 EEAGFTSNGAVSAI
+532 EEAGFTSNGAVAAI

-556 RDITKL
+556 KDITEL

>member
-1 MKKTKIVAT
+1 MKNTKMVAT
-10 IGPASESEDILKI
+10 IGPASESEEVLRA
-23 LFTEGVNVARL
+23 LFEEGVNVARL

-52 KLRKEMDLPI
+52 KLRREMDLPI

-77 VDGEVSLEIGDKF
+77 IEGEVLLEIGDKF
-90 ILTSEDLLGDKTIAS
+90 ILTREDLIGDKSIAS
-105 ISYKELYKDVKVGD
+105 ISYKDLYKDLKVGD

-130 LVKDIDGEKIITE
+130 LVKSIEGEDIITE
-143 VENSGVISSHKGVN
+143 VENSGTISSHKGVN

-171 DIEDIRFG
+171 DIEDIIFG
-179 VKEDID
+179 IKEDVD

-208 SDYTTKIISK
+208 KDYTTKIISK

-254 PIVQKEII
+254 PIIQKKII
-262 KKCNVAGKTVITATQ
+262 KKCNIAGKTVITATQ

-312 TASGKYPVE
+312 TASGKYPLK
-321 AVETMRKIIEY
+321 AVVTMRKICEY
-332 TESTIDHDE
+332 TESTVDHNE

-365 ARDLHANAIITA
+365 ARDLAANAIITA

-384 KAIAK
+384 RAIAK

-486 KKKARAVVVNTF
+486 KARAVVANTF
-498 EELEANFQS
+498 EELKENFKS
-507 KDIIIC
+507 KDIIVC

-518 RMIPYMEKSSGFVT
+518 RMIPYMEKSSGFIT
-532 EEAGFTSNGAVSAI
+532 EEAGFTSNGAVAAI

-556 RDITKL
+556 KDITKM

>member
-10 IGPASESEDILKI
+10 IGPASESEEVLRK

-41 EEHKIKIDRIK
+41 QEHKLKIDRIK
-52 KLRKEMDLPI
+52 KLRREMDLPI

-72 IRLGE
+72 IRLGDI
-77 VDGEVSLEIGDKF
+77 DGEVLLQSGEEF
-90 ILTSEDLLGDKTIAS
+90 ILTNKDLLGNEKIAS
-105 ISYKELYKDVKVGD
+105 ISYKDLYKDVRVDGK
-119 RILIDDGLVEL
+119 ILIDDGLVEL
-130 LVKDIDGEKIITE
+130 LVKEIRGEEIITE
-143 VENSGVISSHKGVN
+143 VENSGLISSHKGVN
-157 VPGVDIKLP
+157 VPGANLNLP

-171 DIEDIRFG
+171 DIEDIKFG
-179 VKEDID
+179 IKEDID

-190 FIRSREDVLAIR
+190 FVRSREDVLAIR

-208 SDYTTKIISK
+208 RDYTTKIISK
-218 IESQKAV
+218 IESQRAV
-225 ELIDEII
+225 EEIDEII

-262 KKCNVAGKTVITATQ
+262 KKCNIVGKTVITATQ

-312 TASGKYPVE
+312 TASGKYPLE
-321 AVETMRKIIEY
+321 AVVTMRKILEY
-332 TESTIDHDE
+332 TENTIDHEE

-347 KDVEN
+347 RDVEK
-352 SMTNSI
+352 SMTNAI

-365 ARDLHANAIITA
+365 ARDLGAEAIITA

-384 KAIAK
+384 RAIAK

-411 VWGVRPVKVLN
+411 VWGISPVKVLN

-434 EVAVKKGFLKSG
+434 EIAVAKGFIKSG

-456 TGIAGSTN
+456 AGIAGSTN
-464 LLKIENVSE
+464 LLKIESVSE
-473 ILGRGTAIGKKKK
+473 ILGRGTPIGKKKK
-486 KKKARAVVVNTF
+486 KGRAIVAKTI
-498 EELEANFQS
+498 EDLEDGFKT
-507 KDIIIC
+507 KDIIVC
-513 NGTDG
+513 QGTDG
-518 RMIPYMEKSSGFVT
+518 RMIPYMEKSSGFIT
-532 EEAGFTSNGAVSAI
+532 EEAGFTSNGAVAAI
-546 SLNKTAIVGV
+546 SLGKTAIVGV
-556 RDITKL
+556 KDITKK
-562 IKTGDIITIDGTDGT
+562 IKTGDIITIDPVDGT